1 MKKEGLHLGGALRVQ
16 NSLILSQ
23 SEGCYPGGE
32 MKQAKSSILS
42 GSKTC
47 LGWSIPGESGSSGV
61 VGPNT
66 ILDDDGFFL
75 VQAMCSHA
83 EGEFGDELCVD

>member
-1 MKKEGLHLGGALRVQ
+1 MGGALRVQ

-42 GSKTC
+42 WSKPC

-66 ILDDDGFFL
+66 ILDDNGFFL
-75 VQAMCSHA
+75 VQAMCSHT
-83 EGEFGDELCVD
+83 EGELGDELCVN